1 MIKTTFPFEFQ
12 CLFLWKSNNFKNVV
26 KIYNEIPLVL
36 LSAVVTS
43 MAFSCYTDN
52 CWNFDWTQSYIL
64 NCPLKPC
71 TGSLSLIKGD
81 HFEPV
86 YLNFII
92 LQLQVTYKFTS
103 KGHLDKMGKQSHLT
117 DWNYNSSSLSNSL
130 GKNINSLLTQQKC
143 IFVSD

>member
-43 MAFSCYTDN
+43 MEFSCYTDN

-71 TGSLSLIKGD
+71 TVSLSLIKGD

-92 LQLQVTYKFTS
+92 LQLRITYKFFS

>member
-64 NCPLKPC
+64 NYPLKPF
-71 TGSLSLIKGD
+71 TGSLSLIKDD

-103 KGHLDKMGKQSHLT
+103 KGHLDTMGKQSHLT

-130 GKNINSLLTQQKC
+130 SKNINSLLTQQKC